1 MQENL
6 YSITKYL
13 WSHKKATINQI
24 SEDLNLDKSTV
35 SRYIR
40 KLKQSN
46 IVVTEGSLK
55 PGSHGGRK
63 TNVYSFNYD
72 IFQVLGLEIEQN
84 GIEGVITN
92 FNGDIID
99 KFAIHQKINKSNL
112 TELIF
117 NIVEDKK
124 DFNLYAI
131 GISLPGIID
140 PFNGKIIFSQA
151 LGIENYL
158 LVKELSKEIDIP
170 ILIDNDSNIGAA
182 YYNSKLKN
190 TARNIL
196 YIYTSIP
203 YELGDLVGVGIGII
217 IDNHLYHGS
226 NNCSGEYEFKF
237 NLINDNKYET
247 DYFNFLK
254 QFDEEE
260 VFVAVKD
267 FLDNLSEKIGLLG
280 SILDP
285 DTIIYDGNIRFLPET
300 ALSYLLE
307 ETRKKIFMK
316 DKRKIKFLKESKDE
330 SVNAVGAAINFITK
344 TFEEEKYLKKFFKKL
359 QTV

>member
-6 YSITKYL
+6 FSITKYL

-24 SEDLNLDKSTV
+24 SEDLGLDKSTV
-35 SRYIR
+35 SRYLR
-40 KLKQSN
+40 KLKSLQ

-55 PGSHGGRK
+55 PGSQGGRK

-72 IFQVLGLEIEQN
+72 IFHILGLEIEQN

-92 FNGDIID
+92 FNGDIKD
-99 KFAIHQKINKSNL
+99 KFVIHQKINKANL
-112 TELIF
+112 TETIF
-117 NIVEDKK
+117 KIVEEKK
-124 DFNLYAI
+124 DPNLYAI

-140 PFNGKIIFSQA
+140 PVKGKIIFSQA
-151 LGIENYL
+151 LGIENFYL
-158 LVKELSKEIDIP
+158 VRELSKKIETP

-182 YYNSKLKN
+182 YYNSKLQN
-190 TARNIL
+190 TAKNIL

-203 YELGDLVGVGIGII
+203 YELRDPVGVGIGII

-237 NLINDNKYET
+237 NLVKDKKYET

-254 QFDEEE
+254 KFEEE
-260 VFVAVKD
+260 VFEAIES
-267 FLDNLSEKIGLLG
+267 FLDELSEKIGLLG

-285 DTIIYDGNIRFLPET
+285 DTIIYDGNIRFLPEI
-300 ALSYLLE
+300 ALNYLLE
-307 ETRKKIFMK
+307 ETKKKIFMK
-316 DKRKIKFLKESKDE
+316 DKRKIKFLKESKEE
-330 SVNAVGAAINFITK
+330 SVNAVGAAINFISK
-344 TFEEEKYLKKFFKKL
+344 TFEEEKYLKKFFKKI